1 MPTRTAPRARKNTP
15 GPVAQRMTAQQEL
28 FVEALCTNDFH
39 GKHAA
44 MRAGVAEKNAAKQA
58 SLWLDSI
65 RFPHIQAA
73 IQKRREALRNT
84 SDITAQRILQ
94 ELGRIGLFNPKSIL
108 RPDGKGM
115 LDLKD
120 MPDDIAAVISNITVT
135 FGEEQDDSGDFH
147 RLKHIRFSFHDKL
160 AALSQMCN
168 MMGLNQGG
176 AATVINNTNTV
187 NQLIINF
194 DDLYKKQA
202 KLGQLPEHND
212 PIEAEIAALEAGDH
226 TLANASAAIDTSS
239 SLGSPTAGKLIING
253 EEA

>member
-1 MPTRTAPRARKNTP
+1 MPQGATRRKSAPPKGTP
-15 GPVAQRMTAQQEL
+15 GRSPQRLTAQHEL
-28 FVEALCTNDFH
+28 FVDALVDRNLNTKD
-39 GKHAA
+39 AA
-44 MRAGVAEKNAAKQA
+44 IAAGVPPKSAASMGCQWLNSDKYPQIAYALEKKKE
-58 SLWLDSI
+58 L
-65 RFPHIQAA
+65 R
-73 IQKRREALRNT
+73 RNT
-84 SDITAQRILQ
+84 SDVDAKRILQ
-94 ELGRIGLFNPKSIL
+94 ELARIGLFNPKSIL

-212 PIEAEIAALEAGDH
+212 PIEAEIAALEAGNH

-239 SLGSPTAGKLIING
+239 DDPKLKVVESN
-253 EEA
+253 E